1 MEIKQQITRLINNLP
16 DEILVDVWE
25 YLKEVEKE
33 VKEKQSI
40 NKNDKLHTKQVTI
53 NRTDKTIK

>member
-25 YLKEVEKE
+25 YLKEIEKE
-33 VKEKQSI
+33 AKEKQII
-40 NKNDKLHTKQVTI
+40 NKNDKQHTKQITI